1 MAAESVLTAT
11 LQTVCPRVFPDFAP
25 VSTAKPYVTYQ
36 FIGGQS
42 LYYLNN
48 TPANRRHHRVQVNV
62 WATTRL
68 QANQLA
74 REVEEA
80 IRLQLSGTPDSEP
93 LGGYDEGNEVR
104 GTVQDFTFY
113 TDR

>member
-1 MAAESVLTAT
+1 M
-11 LQTVCPRVFPDFAP
+11 
-25 VSTAKPYVTYQ
+25 
-36 FIGGQS
+36 
-42 LYYLNN
+42 
-48 TPANRRHHRVQVNV
+48 